1 MGGGPARVI
10 IIIIQD
16 NRCTARLESVVC
28 VTYRYASLLFV
39 SYNTMVGETRAWK
52 RVIFDARSAYAC
64 WGKKGEKG
72 LNQCG
77 VCGTVVDA

>member
-64 WGKKGEKG
+64 WGKKGEK
-72 LNQCG
+72 
-77 VCGTVVDA
+77 V